1 MQTLSWYLPPLHHQG
16 SSQNSGGRLG
26 NDGAGSL
33 ADQRRKKKKNRSQ
46 YEPDRMASPASTSLS
61 TRRNENG
68 YVWITMTLVV
78 DYDGR
83 GERLCYVV
91 LGQYISGANY

>member
-1 MQTLSWYLPPLHHQG
+1 
-16 SSQNSGGRLG
+16 
-26 NDGAGSL
+26 
-33 ADQRRKKKKNRSQ
+33 
-46 YEPDRMASPASTSLS
+46 MASPASTSLS